1 MVDKNL
7 EIMYRILFIQQF
19 TTVLSLLLGN
29 MVVVVPRGAAPGII
43 MLRNA
48 QWPGMHLAV
57 GKGGHFSVVSSR
69 TELASQLM

>member
-1 MVDKNL
+1 
-7 EIMYRILFIQQF
+7 
-19 TTVLSLLLGN
+19 

-69 TELASQLM
+69 TELVSQQFM

>member
-1 MVDKNL
+1 
-7 EIMYRILFIQQF
+7 MYCNSTNHVI
-19 TTVLSLLLGN
+19 LSLFLGN

-57 GKGGHFSVVSSR
+57 AKGGNFSVVSFR
-69 TELASQLM
+69 TTCRST